1 MIRHLF
7 ILVCGVFFCS
17 TAVIMI
23 KECSVDPV
31 LLAAFRLA
39 VAVIV
44 LSPFFLRD
52 VARHRGAFGKRELRM
67 SLLPGLLLAVHFIT
81 WIIAARMTSAA
92 NASLIVNL
100 VPVVM
105 PFLLVVL
112 VGERI
117 TPGELSGTALA
128 MIGLLMLSLVDF
140 HLNKTHFAGDMLCFF
155 SMLFF
160 AVYLALARKNRKHVP
175 TVWLYLVPLYA
186 LAAVFCFIAALF
198 RVNPI
203 QVYSMKDVTM
213 ILGLGLLPTVIGHTT
228 LNYSLKHV
236 RGQVVSIVNMGQ
248 FVFAGIMAFLLLNET
263 PRLVFY
269 PASALLMAGAILAV
283 RAAPRKPLRQPA

>member
-1 MIRHLF
+1 MLVHLV

-23 KECSVDPV
+23 KACSVDP
-31 LLAAFRLA
+31 LLLSAYRLA

-44 LSPFFLRD
+44 LTPLFLRD
-52 VARHRGAFGKRELRM
+52 LARHRGAFGKRELKM
-67 SLLPGLLLAVHFIT
+67 TLLPGLLLAIHFMT

-105 PFLLVVL
+105 PFLLVIL

-117 TPGELSGTALA
+117 TAGELFGTALA
-128 MIGLLMLSLVDF
+128 MTGLLMLSLFDY
-140 HLNKTHFAGDMLCFF
+140 HLDMTHFKGDMLCFF
-155 SMLFF
+155 SMFFF
-160 AVYLALARKNRKHVP
+160 AIYLVLARKNRKHVP

-186 LAAVFCFIAALF
+186 LASVFCFIVALC

-203 QVYSMKDVTM
+203 QPYSVKDIVL
-213 ILGLGLLPTVIGHTT
+213 ILGLGLLPTVIGHST
-228 LNYSLKHV
+228 LNYSLKHL

-248 FVFAGIMAFLLLNET
+248 FLFAGVLAFFLLNEV
-263 PRLVFY
+263 PKPVFY
-269 PASALLMAGAILAV
+269 PASVLLVAGVIFAV
-283 RAAPRKPLRQPA
+283 RSGHHGTMRKD